1 MALGS
6 AKGGIWGGLIGA
18 CACVARRLPGS
29 LRIQEI
35 RPASTRSSVRFETA
49 LRMLYVYW
57 VARAVLLPLAFRL
70 FFVWTTQ
77 YGSNC
82 ALQLRLQL
90 EMHSSNL

>member
-29 LRIQEI
+29 LRIEEI
-35 RPASTRSSVRFETA
+35 RPAPTRSSVRFETA

-57 VARAVLLPLAFRL
+57 VARVVLLPLAFRL
-70 FFVWTTQ
+70 FLVWRAVPPSSRTCVIWHIPSRL
-77 YGSNC
+77 GS
-82 ALQLRLQL
+82 
-90 EMHSSNL
+90 